1 MPTARQSF
9 IERIDHLEKSLNVDT
24 LNDHVATDV
33 VHNNIAKLLRNGLAV
48 VGFVAIEDFIKKR
61 TGEVLKEIGTTTVAF
76 GSLPVKLKY
85 SVTVDVLQ
93 ALSRIVKNEQTL
105 EDEIALIQTEALKIS
120 STANTAYDLTEYAF
134 GYKYSN
140 LNNGEIKNILT
151 AFSIKDGWGNMTSI
165 SSRIGLTA
173 FPLNNSFDNAAIRR
187 HKAAHVAHSNT
198 PINDLS
204 QYVSEAYGIAISF
217 DSLITKAL
225 IQIKSHNANYLLGNL
240 EIDQSFIKLS
250 FIKYENGVWKYKRE
264 NNSRSLR
271 NDSDKASLIA
281 WVIRKAQTNEETL
294 IIYDEAN
301 NITDWICY

>member
-9 IERIDHLEKSLNVDT
+9 IERIDHLGKSLNVDT
-24 LNDHVATDV
+24 LNDHIATDV
-33 VHNNIAKLLRNGLAV
+33 VHNNIARLLRNGLAV

-76 GSLPVKLKY
+76 EDLPVKLKY

-93 ALSRIVKNEQTL
+93 ALSRIVKNEQTA
-105 EDEIALIQTEALKIS
+105 EDEIALIQTETLKIS
-120 STANTAYDLTEYAF
+120 STANTAYDLTEFAF

-140 LNNGEIKNILT
+140 LNKEEIKHILT
-151 AFSIKDGWGNMTSI
+151 AFSIKDGWGNMTAI

-173 FPLNNSFDNAAIRR
+173 FPLSNSFDNAAIRR

-204 QYVSEAYGIAISF
+204 QYVFEAFGIAISF

-225 IQIKSHNANYLLGNL
+225 TQIKRHNPIYLLGNL
-240 EIDQSFIKLS
+240 NIDRTFIKLS

-264 NNSRSLR
+264 NNGRSIK
-271 NDSDKASLIA
+271 NSIDKTALIA
-281 WVIRKAQTNEETL
+281 WVIIKAQRNEETL

-301 NITDWICY
+301 NITDWVCY